1 MTSFTERD
9 RKFIIKLARKLQLL
23 EGDVK
28 SLKKSQGKTPN
39 PVDFAQP
46 QEPTMDSF
54 NVVFSS
60 DVDWTQ
66 EEKEFAL
73 KSLYQA
79 IRALCEDTGI
89 VKLNLSINIP
99 KEGL

>member
-28 SLKKSQGKTPN
+28 SLKKSQGKTQN

-46 QEPTMDSF
+46 QEPAMDSF